1 MTGTKN
7 IKMDHIYYNRKVEKY
22 REIVE
27 RHTQVKLNKL
37 TREFDY
43 VFARACYYY
52 LCRNF
57 GEMSF
62 AKIAKS
68 VNKNHATVMHSLK
81 ELPYIIKHDSVKS
94 KIYNKIVKEAEK
106 DYVETKNGKSIE
118 RLVTDH
124 NFYLMQCENLKTRLE
139 QLDRRYKKIFA
150 ENLEM
155 KRIIYIMADTD

>member
-1 MTGTKN
+1 
-7 IKMDHIYYNRKVEKY
+7 MDHIYYNRKVEKY

-43 VFARACYYY
+43 VFARSCYYY

-57 GEMSF
+57 GEMSY
-62 AKIAKS
+62 AKIGKS

-81 ELPYIIKHDSVKS
+81 ELPYIIKHDLVRS
-94 KIYNKIVKEAEK
+94 KIYNKIISEAEK
-106 DYVETKNGKSIE
+106 DYIETKNGKSIE

-124 NFYLMQCENLKTRLE
+124 NFYVMQCEHLKTRLE
-139 QLDRRYKKIFA
+139 QLDRKYKKIFA